1 MNGTFQRFCLEVGK
15 GRSWSEDVV
24 EKEDGSHEREKLC
37 RVSAWQISE
46 KSHLYTLTE
55 RELIERRSRVKFCRV
70 IIESACRESL

>member
-37 RVSAWQISE
+37 RVSTWQISE
-46 KSHLYTLTE
+46 KSHLCTLTE
-55 RELIERRSRVKFCRV
+55 RTY
-70 IIESACRESL
+70 REEVTREILQSNYRKCL